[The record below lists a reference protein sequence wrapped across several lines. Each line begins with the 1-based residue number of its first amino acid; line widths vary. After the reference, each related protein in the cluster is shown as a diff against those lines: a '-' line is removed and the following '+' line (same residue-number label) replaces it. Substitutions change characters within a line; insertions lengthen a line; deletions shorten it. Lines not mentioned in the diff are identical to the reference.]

1 MTRYLIDTNILLRG
15 LEEDHPMHLIA
26 EDALEKLS
34 LQRMHLCIVPQNIY
48 ELWNVCTRPI
58 EKNGL
63 GFTVQETQ
71 STVKDIE
78 QNFSLRLNTPEIY
91 HQWKKL
97 VERYKVRG
105 VKVHD
110 TRLVAACLV
119 HGLTHILT
127 FNTKDFK
134 RFQEIT
140 AVHPADVV

>member
-1 MTRYLIDTNILLRG
+1 MARYLIDTNVLLRG
-15 LEEDHPMHLIA
+15 LEVDHPMCLIA
-26 EDALEKLS
+26 KESLKQLS
-34 LQRMHLCIVPQNIY
+34 IQQEPLFIVPQIIY

-63 GFTVQETQ
+63 GFTAQET
-71 STVKDIE
+71 SATVKDIE

-91 HQWKKL
+91 QQWKEL
-97 VERYKVRG
+97 VERYSVRG

-127 FNTKDFK
+127 FNTSDFK

-140 AVHPADVV
+140 AIHPEDI